1 MSVVSV
7 TNIRYGQTIHSRQGR
22 PKALQPSDDYD
33 LDNDKAIIRELGK
46 YLLVL
51 LLHATQ
57 ILNFDQDDDDDDDDD
72 DDGGVTLLLLMIM
85 MIFMMR

>member
-1 MSVVSV
+1 M
-7 TNIRYGQTIHSRQGR
+7 
-22 PKALQPSDDYD
+22 ALWPSDDYD
-33 LDNDKAIIRELGK
+33 LDNDKVIIRELGK

-57 ILNFDQDDDDDDDDD
+57 ILNFDQDDDDD
-72 DDGGVTLLLLMIM
+72 GVTLLLLMIM